1 MPGPRLCSNGTSRS
15 LFIRLLHH
23 FPWSGVASEELL
35 LEAKGNPKSHFH
47 IFSFWIVILPSGSF
61 MIGFSHIYIEENA
74 IPATLSMPGTSK
86 DSRLEDSRHSCS
98 WSEGLILMWG
108 ALGQVWETLRIQRKK
123 SRKNRI
129 PRVLNIYKNPGFHWF
144 LKLIIPL
151 CIGLTLKQPGF
162 HRFPMSFRM
171 EFQVCLGWELRS
183 RSWGLI
189 LGRAKALGRKDS
201 WSWGAVQRMRM
212 VRDLGDEHPELPAI
226 LLRTAYQGFDP

>member
-1 MPGPRLCSNGTSRS
+1 MWPTRIFDASPSKKKTTRGALEGAAARDGDFMPGPRLCSNGTSRS

-108 ALGQVWETLRIQRKK
+108 ALGQV
-123 SRKNRI
+123 
-129 PRVLNIYKNPGFHWF
+129 
-144 LKLIIPL
+144 
-151 CIGLTLKQPGF
+151 
-162 HRFPMSFRM
+162 
-171 EFQVCLGWELRS
+171 
-183 RSWGLI
+183 
-189 LGRAKALGRKDS
+189 
-201 WSWGAVQRMRM
+201 
-212 VRDLGDEHPELPAI
+212 
-226 LLRTAYQGFDP
+226 